1 MAKTVRL
8 TESELKNMIIESVKK
23 ILKEGQNDEP
33 SNTHYA
39 VHKPTHKIVFAW
51 DYNGYDSYELGQYRK
66 DYFVN
71 DLVDMGMDPQETAI
85 WTRRTC
91 MTQGIDPTNDSNWS
105 NYPMTESYKKI
116 NKARTSNEIKTIVL
130 SIGDFDYNNEE
141 LDEWIGDNWDNLP
154 TEDVEI
160 TIYFKYIPEDK
171 GDYWTPPSGGYI
183 ELNDIEFNDNPLMQY
198 LKQELSTEFVQTI
211 MATIESYVEENVDE
225 LVQYQ
230 EEDGPDPDAWREDYL
245 LRKYGY

>member
-23 ILKEGQNDEP
+23 ILKE
-33 SNTHYA
+33 
-39 VHKPTHKIVFAW
+39 
-51 DYNGYDSYELGQYRK
+51 
-66 DYFVN
+66 
-71 DLVDMGMDPQETAI
+71 
-85 WTRRTC
+85 
-91 MTQGIDPTNDSNWS
+91 
-105 NYPMTESYKKI
+105 
-116 NKARTSNEIKTIVL
+116 ARTSNETKTIVL
-130 SIGDFDYNNEE
+130 SIGDFYYENKE

-160 TIYFKYIPEDK
+160 TINFRYIPEDK